1 MLKELLFFLL
11 CFILIILILV
21 VFVAFEC
28 NYDDEE
34 DEKIIVNIPL

>member
-21 VFVAFEC
+21 VFVSFEL
-28 NYDDEE
+28 NYDDE
-34 DEKIIVNIPL
+34 DEEIIVHIPS